1 MRKARELRSLMK
13 RQKERSASMTLVSA
27 SVSSALCLTW
37 WDEANSQDDLWV
49 KGPSWVRGMM
59 HAGGQVRCLGY
70 ILPQGLLSLHRP
82 ACPPGY
88 QSQVSTNRRCFTPV
102 GLLACFSQALG
113 ALGYTQDRSCLSI
126 QRHV

>member
-1 MRKARELRSLMK
+1 MK
-13 RQKERSASMTLVSA
+13 RQKKRSASMTLVSA

-37 WDEANSQDDLWV
+37 WVEANSQDDLWV
-49 KGPSWVRGMM
+49 EGPSWVRGMM

-88 QSQVSTNRRCFTPV
+88 QSQVYKQKVLHTCRFA
-102 GLLACFSQALG
+102 GLLFSGTRSLG
-113 ALGYTQDRSCLSI
+113 LYTGQQLPEYTETC
-126 QRHV
+126 VNT